1 MKTSLTEG
9 DRKALSAYRI
19 EQAEKTI
26 QEVGFL
32 IENNLLSTAA
42 NRLYYACYY
51 AALALLVMEGVS
63 TSTHMGV
70 KSMLSLH
77 FVKNNIMPREILHG
91 YILIFECRQRNDY
104 DSFIE
109 VDREEIDGLYQK
121 GRAFVNCVI
130 DILNVRDVQPGNL

>member
-19 EQAEKTI
+19 EQAD
-26 QEVGFL
+26 
-32 IENNLLSTAA
+32 
-42 NRLYYACYY
+42 
-51 AALALLVMEGVS
+51 
-63 TSTHMGV
+63 
-70 KSMLSLH
+70 
-77 FVKNNIMPREILHG
+77 G

-104 DSFIE
+104 DTFIE

>member
-9 DRKALSAYRI
+9 DRKALSDYRI
-19 EQAEKTI
+19 EQAEKTL
-26 QEVGFL
+26 QEVAFL

-104 DSFIE
+104 DTFIE
-109 VDREEIDGLYQK
+109 VDREEIDGLYKK

-130 DILNVRDVQPGNL
+130 NILNFRNESGTL